1 MPNILVWPNPEKDQV
16 RGLMLRMKDW
26 LTARGVDLVMP
37 DDLAD
42 AVGLPDSGRFWDD
55 LATMDFVCTVVLGGD
70 GTLLLAAKQMAPL
83 GTPILGVNLGHLGF
97 LTEVEVPELYA
108 SLAAVLRGEFVYDE
122 RQLLRARV
130 VREGHVLAQF
140 EAMNDVVVAKGPFAR
155 LINLETFVDAAYV
168 TTYPADGLIIATPTG
183 STAYSLSAGGPILTP
198 DLDVVVLTPICPH
211 SFFDRSIVLSR
222 RQEVRIRIRTVHRD
236 TLVTIDGQEVHP
248 LEDGDEVLV
257 DGSPTSVRLIRRP
270 GWSFFHVLR
279 GWRKGH

>member
-1 MPNILVWPNPEKDQV
+1 MANILVWPNPEKDQV
-16 RGLMLRMKDW
+16 RGLVLRMNEW
-26 LTARGVDLVMP
+26 LSTQGVELVMP

-42 AVGLPDSGRFWDD
+42 AVGLPGCGRYWEQ
-55 LATMDFVCTVVLGGD
+55 LLETEFVCTVILGGD
-70 GTLLLAAKQMAPL
+70 GTLLRAAKQLAPL
-83 GTPILGVNLGHLGF
+83 DIPILGVNLGHLGF

-108 SLAAVLRGEFVYDE
+108 ALTAVLQGEYVLD
-122 RQLLRARV
+122 RRHLLTARV
-130 VREGHVLAQF
+130 LRDNQVLAEF

-155 LINLETFVDAAYV
+155 LIHLETFVDDAYV
-168 TTYPADGLIIATPTG
+168 ATYPADGLIIATPTG
-183 STAYSLSAGGPILTP
+183 STAYSLSAGGPILSP
-198 DLDVVVLTPICPH
+198 ELDVMVLTPICPH

-248 LEDGDEVLV
+248 LEDGDEVV
-257 DGSPTSVRLIRRP
+257 VGASPTAISLMRRP